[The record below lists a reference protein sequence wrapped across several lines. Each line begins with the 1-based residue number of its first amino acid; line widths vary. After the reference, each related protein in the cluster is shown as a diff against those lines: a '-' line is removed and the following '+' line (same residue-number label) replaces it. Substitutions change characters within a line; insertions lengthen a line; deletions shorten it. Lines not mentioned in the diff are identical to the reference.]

1 MGADGGT
8 IAKRQD
14 LLSSLTNRTNGD
26 AQRGEDKEEDLIK
39 VCHLSSLPL
48 YNNDPIVSD
57 YKGKLYIKEKLLQY
71 LLDIKMNKHSV
82 KSEFSHIKLLKDICP
97 VTVSWTIIN
106 KEPFIECPVTK
117 EVQKSY
123 LYLRSCGCLISK
135 KALNE
140 FSKTKTEK
148 KCPNCNVDFCDFDIV
163 MLDPLNLK
171 KNSDINE
178 ENILILRQKGLSHS
192 KLPLK
197 KPKKKKI
204 HDEDEFIRKRKLP
217 DEIAS
222 ARKRKSTVS

>member
-1 MGADGGT
+1 M
-8 IAKRQD
+8 
-14 LLSSLTNRTNGD
+14 
-26 AQRGEDKEEDLIK
+26 
-39 VCHLSSLPL
+39 
-48 YNNDPIVSD
+48 
-57 YKGKLYIKEKLLQY
+57 
-71 LLDIKMNKHSV
+71 
-82 KSEFSHIKLLKDICP
+82 
-97 VTVSWTIIN
+97 
-106 KEPFIECPVTK
+106 TK

-204 HDEDEFIRKRKLP
+204 HDEDDLLGRGNYLMRLPVLENESLQFPDGFSIYLFI
-217 DEIAS
+217 
-222 ARKRKSTVS
+222 

>member
-71 LLDIKMNKHSV
+71 LLDIKTNKHSV

-117 EVQKSY
+117 EVQN
-123 LYLRSCGCLISK
+123 LICTYDHV
-135 KALNE
+135 A
-140 FSKTKTEK
+140 
-148 KCPNCNVDFCDFDIV
+148 V
-163 MLDPLNLK
+163 
-171 KNSDINE
+171 
-178 ENILILRQKGLSHS
+178 
-192 KLPLK
+192 
-197 KPKKKKI
+197 
-204 HDEDEFIRKRKLP
+204 
-217 DEIAS
+217 
-222 ARKRKSTVS
+222 